1 MKLRSKIVA
10 GTAAVLVALA
20 AAGTTLL
27 VRYTV
32 YPATTIT
39 AYFTAANAIYA
50 GDEVRVSGVKVG
62 NIESIEPVGKQ
73 VKMVLRVDP
82 GVSIPAG
89 AQAVIVAQNLVA
101 ARYLQLTPAYRDSGP
116 TMQSGAVIPVERTA
130 VPIEWDDVKTQ
141 LMRLSTDLGP
151 SSETARPALARLI
164 DDTADAMGGNG
175 VKLRQ
180 MLAQL
185 SAVARIFADG
195 SGNIVD
201 IIKGM
206 QNLVTA
212 LRDSSGAIVDFEHR
226 LAALMGTLDDNT
238 GDLDAALRDL
248 STATADAQRFVSGS
262 RELTV
267 EQIQRLTDVTRNLA
281 DNRKSLE
288 QLLHVAPNAFAN
300 YYNVYNPDTGDNIG
314 SIVFNN
320 FTNPIQFICGQI
332 GALENATA
340 PETAKLCAQ
349 YLGPAMRLLSFNLL
363 PFPMSPYLMKAPS
376 PENLTYSDPA
386 LAPGGSGPVP
396 GPPENPPAISA
407 YSGAQPTPAPG
418 PTP

>member
-1 MKLRSKIVA
+1 MTARSRIVA
-10 GTAAVLVALA
+10 ATAAVLVTLGA
-20 AAGTTLL
+20 ASTAFL
-27 VRYTV
+27 VRHSY
-32 YPATTIT
+32 YPATTVT
-39 AYFTAANAIYA
+39 AYFTAASAIYP

-62 NIESIEPVGKQ
+62 KIDSIEPTGKQ
-73 VKMVLRVDP
+73 VKMVLSIDP

-89 AQAVIVAQNLVA
+89 ASAVIVAQNLVA
-101 ARYLQLTPAYRDSGP
+101 ARYLQLTPAYRDVGP
-116 TMQSGAVIPVERTA
+116 TMPSGAVIPVERTA
-130 VPIEWDDVKTQ
+130 VPVEWDDVKTQ

-151 SSETARPALARLI
+151 TSDSARPALSRLI

-185 SAVARIFADG
+185 SSVARIFADG
-195 SGNIVD
+195 SGNVVD
-201 IIKGM
+201 IIKGL

-212 LRDSSGAIVDFEHR
+212 LHDSSGAIVDFEHR
-226 LAALMGTLDDNT
+226 LAALTGTLDDNT

-248 STATADAQRFVSGS
+248 ATATVDAQRFVGGS

-281 DNRKSLE
+281 DNGNSLE

-314 SIVFNN
+314 SIVFND
-320 FTNPIQFICGQI
+320 FANPIQFICGQI
-332 GALENATA
+332 GAIENATA
-340 PETAKLCAQ
+340 AETGKLCAQ
-349 YLGPAMRLLSFNLL
+349 YLGPALRLLSFNLI

-376 PENLTYSDPA
+376 PENLLYSDPA
-386 LAPGGSGPVP
+386 LAPGGSGPTP
-396 GPPENPPAISA
+396 GPPETPPAISA
-407 YSGAQPTPAPG
+407 YTGAPTP
-418 PTP
+418 

>member
-1 MKLRSKIVA
+1 MIARRRIVA
-10 GTAAVLVALA
+10 ATAAVLVGLCA
-20 AAGTTLL
+20 ASTAFL
-27 VRYTV
+27 VREKV

-39 AYFTAANAIYA
+39 AYFTAATAIYP

-62 NIESIEPVGKQ
+62 TIDSIEPTGGQ
-73 VKMVLRVDP
+73 VKMVLTVDR
-82 GVSIPAG
+82 GILIPAG
-89 AQAVIVAQNLVA
+89 ASAVIVAQNLVA

-116 TMQSGAVIPVERTA
+116 TMPTGSVIPIERTA
-130 VPIEWDDVKTQ
+130 VPVEWDDVKTQ

-151 SSETARPALARLI
+151 SSESARPALARLI

-175 VKLRQ
+175 AKLRQ

-185 SAVARIFADG
+185 SSVARIFADG

-201 IIKGM
+201 VIKGL

-212 LRDSSGAIVDFEHR
+212 LHDSGDVIVEFEQH
-226 LAALMGTLDDNT
+226 LAALTGTLDDHT

-248 STATADAQRFVSGS
+248 TTATTDTQRFVGAS

-267 EQIQRLTDVTRNLA
+267 EQIQRLTAVTQTLA

-314 SIVFNN
+314 SIVFND
-320 FTNPIQFICGQI
+320 FANPIQFICGQI
-332 GALENATA
+332 GAIENATA
-340 PETAKLCAQ
+340 PETGKLCAQ
-349 YLGPAMRLLSFNLL
+349 YLGPALKLLSFNLV

-376 PENLTYSDPA
+376 PENLVYSDPA
-386 LAPGGSGPVP
+386 LAPGGSGPKP
-396 GPPENPPAISA
+396 APAEAPPAVSA
-407 YSGAQPTPAPG
+407 YTGAPAP
-418 PTP
+418 

>member
-1 MKLRSKIVA
+1 M
-10 GTAAVLVALA
+10 
-20 AAGTTLL
+20 
-27 VRYTV
+27 
-32 YPATTIT
+32 
-39 AYFTAANAIYA
+39 
-50 GDEVRVSGVKVG
+50 
-62 NIESIEPVGKQ
+62 
-73 VKMVLRVDP
+73 
-82 GVSIPAG
+82 SIPAG

-116 TMQSGAVIPVERTA
+116 TMPSGAVIPVERTA

-151 SSETARPALARLI
+151 SSETTRPALARLI

-206 QNLVTA
+206 QNLVTV
-212 LRDSSGAIVDFEHR
+212 LRDSSGAIVDFEQR

-248 STATADAQRFVSGS
+248 ATATADAQRFVSGS
-262 RELTV
+262 REVTV
-267 EQIQRLTDVTRNLA
+267 EQVERLTDVTRNLA

-288 QLLHVAPNAFAN
+288 QLLRGAERLRQLLQRLQPRHRRQHRIDRLQQLHQPDPVHLRADRCTGERHRAGDGEAVRPVPRPGDAVAQLQLVA
-300 YYNVYNPDTGDNIG
+300 VPDEPVPDEGAVSGESHLLRSGTG
-314 SIVFNN
+314 
-320 FTNPIQFICGQI
+320 
-332 GALENATA
+332 A
-340 PETAKLCAQ
+340 
-349 YLGPAMRLLSFNLL
+349 R
-363 PFPMSPYLMKAPS
+363 
-376 PENLTYSDPA
+376 
-386 LAPGGSGPVP
+386 GSGPVP

-407 YSGAQPTPAPG
+407 YQGTP
-418 PTP
+418 

>member
-1 MKLRSKIVA
+1 MKLRSKVVA
-10 GTAAVLVALA
+10 ATAAVLVALA

-27 VRYTV
+27 IRHAV

-39 AYFTAANAIYA
+39 AYFTAATAIYA

-62 NIESIEPVGKQ
+62 SIESIEPDGKQ

-116 TMQSGAVIPVERTA
+116 TMPSGAVIPVERTA

-185 SAVARIFADG
+185 SAVAEIFADG

-206 QNLVTA
+206 QNLVTV
-212 LRDSSGAIVDFEHR
+212 LRDSSGAIVDFEQR

-248 STATADAQRFVSGS
+248 ATATADAQRFVSGS
-262 RELTV
+262 RELTA
-267 EQIQRLTDVTRNLA
+267 EQIERLTDVTRNLA

-363 PFPMSPYLMKAPS
+363 PFPMSPHLMKAPS

-386 LAPGGSGPVP
+386 LAPEGSGPVP

-407 YSGAQPTPAPG
+407 YSGTQPAPAPG